1 MSGEEQNRGF
11 YKETF
16 EEIPVP
22 EGLTEK
28 VGRITVGGEK
38 SKKSVAGSVMRKVAI
53 AAAILVALFAGS
65 NGIAYAMTGMT
76 WLEAMMVR
84 IPIDGKEYDVK
95 LSEQQLRN
103 GETIYI
109 GDVEA
114 ENGDSYRV
122 QVYEPGQQGTYLEM
136 SGAAIW
142 IKDDRVYVWDD
153 NLEIDITEDFE
164 DDGHAKGTYEVNGI
178 LKGYSLWKTDEGV
191 GCWIEILYDG
201 EKETFWMRDWLP
213 EGLPAEKTQESESL
227 SPTTVP
233 EW

>member
-109 GDVEA
+109 GEVETKR
-114 ENGDSYRV
+114 GDEYRV
-122 QVYEPGQQGTYLEM
+122 HVYEQGKKQGTYFEM
-136 SGAAIW
+136 AGAEIW
-142 IKDDRVYVWDD
+142 MEDDRVYVWDD
-153 NLEIDITEDFE
+153 DLEIDITEDYAE
-164 DDGHAKGTYEVNGI
+164 DGYASGTYEVNGI
-178 LKGYSLWKTDEGV
+178 LKGYKLWKTDEGA
-191 GCWIEILYDG
+191 GCWIEILRDG
-201 EKETFWMRDWLP
+201 EKESFYMRDWL
-213 EGLPAEKTQESESL
+213 E
-227 SPTTVP
+227 
-233 EW
+233 